1 MKHQRVAAHQTLCVS
16 SSRRSPG
23 PSGFD
28 TGVRIMNDPAPP
40 DSGTSVR
47 CTVELLTGASDSP
60 TSPKVRKQSAG
71 PIATVRHGSASV
83 PIYRIISGT
92 RTRFAISWYRDGK
105 RMRQVFRTIEAAKK
119 EALVVARQ
127 IQAGMQYLTDLKPHE
142 RDAFIA
148 ARDLADRAGLPLVP
162 AMEDYLRAREL
173 AGTESLAAMATQYA
187 KHFGSVVR
195 RATVPEVVE
204 QLIASRK
211 QDGSGRRHLVQLG
224 SVLRRFASACPGP
237 ILDVTS
243 ADIDAWLR
251 SLKVSPMSRNSMLVT
266 VNILFS
272 FALEQN
278 YLPEGRPTASS
289 QLRKVKVPDS
299 EIGIFTPEEFSRI
312 IHAAPDRLIP
322 LLAISAFAGI
332 RSAEIARLDWS
343 AVDLDRRIIEVRA
356 GQAKTASRRVVP
368 ITDNLASWLAPL
380 PRRCRVVPSCTQH
393 KEITALAKSLGI
405 PWPRNVLRHSFISYR
420 IAIVKS
426 ADQVALEAGNSPAI
440 IFRHYRELTTEETA
454 REWFGIGR

>member
-1 MKHQRVAAHQTLCVS
+1 MTDPVPSALPD
-16 SSRRSPG
+16 PG
-23 PSGFD
+23 
-28 TGVRIMNDPAPP
+28 A
-40 DSGTSVR
+40 SVH
-47 CTVELLTGASDSP
+47 CTDELLTGESALP
-60 TSPKVRKQSAG
+60 TSAKVRKQSAG
-71 PIATVRHGSASV
+71 PAATVRHGSASV
-83 PIYRIISGT
+83 PIYRINSGT

-119 EALVVARQ
+119 EALIVARQ

-142 RDAFIA
+142 RDAFVA
-148 ARDLADRAGLPLVP
+148 ARDLADKAGLPLVP

-195 RATVPEVVE
+195 RATVPEVVK
-204 QLIASRK
+204 QLVASRE

-224 SVLRRFASACPGP
+224 SVLRRFAAACPGP

-243 ADIDAWLR
+243 AEIDAWLR

-278 YLPEGRPTASS
+278 YLPAGQPTAAS

-299 EIGIFTPEEFSRI
+299 DIRIFTPDEFSRI
-312 IHAAPDRLIP
+312 IHAAPEHLIP
-322 LLAISAFAGI
+322 LLAISAFSGI

-356 GQAKTASRRVVP
+356 GQAKTASRRVIP
-368 ITDNLASWLAPL
+368 ISDNLAAWLAPL
-380 PRRCRVVPSCTQH
+380 RRRGRVVPSCRQH
-393 KEITALAKSLGI
+393 REITALAKSLGI

-454 REWFGIGR
+454 KEWFGIRPWLAATMAT

>member
-1 MKHQRVAAHQTLCVS
+1 MTDPV
-16 SSRRSPG
+16 
-23 PSGFD
+23 PS
-28 TGVRIMNDPAPP
+28 ALP
-40 DSGTSVR
+40 DSGASVQ
-47 CTVELLTGASDSP
+47 CTDELITGESSLP
-60 TSPKVRKQSAG
+60 TSAKVRKQSAG
-71 PIATVRHGSASV
+71 PAATVRHGSASV

-148 ARDLADRAGLPLVP
+148 ARDLADKAGLPLVP

-195 RATVPEVVE
+195 RTTVPEVVK
-204 QLIASRK
+204 QLVASRE

-224 SVLRRFASACPGP
+224 SVLRRFAAACPGP

-243 ADIDAWLR
+243 AEIDAWLR

-278 YLPEGRPTASS
+278 YLPAGQPTAAS

-299 EIGIFTPEEFSRI
+299 DIGIFTPDEFSQI
-312 IHAAPDRLIP
+312 IHAAPAHLIP

-356 GQAKTASRRVVP
+356 GQAKTASRRVIP
-368 ITDNLASWLAPL
+368 ISDNLAAWLATL
-380 PRRCRVVPSCTQH
+380 RRRGRVVPSCRQH
-393 KEITALAKSLGI
+393 REITALAKSLGI

-454 REWFGIGR
+454 KEWFGIGPN

>member
-1 MKHQRVAAHQTLCVS
+1 MTDPV
-16 SSRRSPG
+16 
-23 PSGFD
+23 PS
-28 TGVRIMNDPAPP
+28 ALP
-40 DSGTSVR
+40 DSGASVH
-47 CTVELLTGASDSP
+47 CTDELLTGESALP
-60 TSPKVRKQSAG
+60 TSAKVRKQSAG
-71 PIATVRHGSASV
+71 PAATVRHGSASV

-119 EALVVARQ
+119 EAMVVARQ

-148 ARDLADRAGLPLVP
+148 ARDLADKAGLPLVP

-195 RATVPEVVE
+195 RATVPEVVK
-204 QLIASRK
+204 QLVASRE

-224 SVLRRFASACPGP
+224 SVLRRFAAACPGP

-243 ADIDAWLR
+243 AEIDAWLR

-278 YLPEGRPTASS
+278 YLPAGQPTAAS

-299 EIGIFTPEEFSRI
+299 DIGIFTPHEFSQI
-312 IHAAPDRLIP
+312 IHAAPEHLIP

-356 GQAKTASRRVVP
+356 GQAKTASRRVIP
-368 ITDNLASWLAPL
+368 ISDNLAAWLAPL
-380 PRRCRVVPSCTQH
+380 RRRGRVVPSCRQH
-393 KEITALAKSLGI
+393 REITALAKSLGI

-454 REWFGIGR
+454 KEWFGIGPRLAATIIHHPHHSGM

>member
-1 MKHQRVAAHQTLCVS
+1 MTDPV
-16 SSRRSPG
+16 
-23 PSGFD
+23 PS
-28 TGVRIMNDPAPP
+28 ALP
-40 DSGTSVR
+40 DSGASVH
-47 CTVELLTGASDSP
+47 CTDELLTGESALPASA
-60 TSPKVRKQSAG
+60 KVRKQSAG
-71 PIATVRHGSASV
+71 PAATVRHGSASV

-148 ARDLADRAGLPLVP
+148 ARDLADKAGLPLVP
-162 AMEDYLRAREL
+162 ALEDYLRARKL

-204 QLIASRK
+204 QLVASRE

-224 SVLRRFASACPGP
+224 SVLRRFAAACPGP

-243 ADIDAWLR
+243 AEIDAWLR

-278 YLPEGRPTASS
+278 YLPAGQPTAAS

-299 EIGIFTPEEFSRI
+299 DIGIFTPDEFSQI
-312 IHAAPDRLIP
+312 IHAAPAHLIP

-356 GQAKTASRRVVP
+356 GQAKTASRRVIP
-368 ITDNLASWLAPL
+368 ISDNLAAWLAPL
-380 PRRCRVVPSCTQH
+380 RRRGRVVPSCRQH
-393 KEITALAKSLGI
+393 REITALAKSLGI

-454 REWFGIGR
+454 REWFGIMPP

>member
-1 MKHQRVAAHQTLCVS
+1 
-16 SSRRSPG
+16 
-23 PSGFD
+23 
-28 TGVRIMNDPAPP
+28 
-40 DSGTSVR
+40 
-47 CTVELLTGASDSP
+47 LLPGASDSP
-60 TSPKVRKQSAG
+60 VSAKVRKQSAG
-71 PIATVRHGSASV
+71 PAATVRHGSASV

-119 EALVVARQ
+119 EAMVVARQ

-148 ARDLADRAGLPLVP
+148 ARDLADKAGLPLVP

-195 RATVPEVVE
+195 RATVPEVVK
-204 QLIASRK
+204 QLVALRK
-211 QDGSGRRHLVQLG
+211 QDGSGRRHLYQLS
-224 SVLRRFASACPGP
+224 SVLRRFAAACPGP

-251 SLKVSPMSRNSMLVT
+251 SLKVSPVSRNAMLVT

-278 YLPEGRPTASS
+278 YLPAGPTAAS

-299 EIGIFTPEEFSRI
+299 EISIFTPGDFARI

-356 GQAKTASRRVVP
+356 GQAKTASRRVIP

-380 PRRCRVVPSCTQH
+380 PRTGRVVPSCTQH

>member
-1 MKHQRVAAHQTLCVS
+1 
-16 SSRRSPG
+16 
-23 PSGFD
+23 
-28 TGVRIMNDPAPP
+28 
-40 DSGTSVR
+40 
-47 CTVELLTGASDSP
+47 
-60 TSPKVRKQSAG
+60 
-71 PIATVRHGSASV
+71 
-83 PIYRIISGT
+83 
-92 RTRFAISWYRDGK
+92 
-105 RMRQVFRTIEAAKK
+105 
-119 EALVVARQ
+119 
-127 IQAGMQYLTDLKPHE
+127 
-142 RDAFIA
+142 
-148 ARDLADRAGLPLVP
+148 
-162 AMEDYLRAREL
+162 MEDYLRAREL

-187 KHFGSVVR
+187 KHFGLVVR
-195 RATVPEVVE
+195 KASVPEVVE
-204 QLIASRK
+204 QLLVSRK
-211 QDGSGRRHLVQLG
+211 QDGSGRRHLYQLS
-224 SVLRRFASACPGP
+224 SVLRRFAAACPGP

-251 SLKVSPMSRNSMLVT
+251 SLKVSPVSRNAMLVT

-278 YLPEGRPTASS
+278 YLPAGPTAAS

-299 EIGIFTPEEFSRI
+299 EISIFTPGDFARI

-356 GQAKTASRRVVP
+356 GQAKTASRRVIP

-380 PRRCRVVPSCTQH
+380 PRTGRVVPSCTQH

>member
-1 MKHQRVAAHQTLCVS
+1 VEKGPPPEGNSSGHLPRSHSLPNSHTLIRCR
-16 SSRRSPG
+16 SRFFIR
-23 PSGFD
+23 
-28 TGVRIMNDPAPP
+28 
-40 DSGTSVR
+40 
-47 CTVELLTGASDSP
+47 LT
-60 TSPKVRKQSAG
+60 
-71 PIATVRHGSASV
+71 
-83 PIYRIISGT
+83 
-92 RTRFAISWYRDGK
+92 
-105 RMRQVFRTIEAAKK
+105 
-119 EALVVARQ
+119 
-127 IQAGMQYLTDLKPHE
+127 KPHE

-148 ARDLADRAGLPLVP
+148 ARDLADKAGLPLVP

-204 QLIASRK
+204 QLVASRK

-224 SVLRRFASACPGP
+224 SVLRRFAAACPGP

-243 ADIDAWLR
+243 AEIDAWLR

-278 YLPEGRPTASS
+278 YLPAGQPTAAS

-299 EIGIFTPEEFSRI
+299 EIGIFTPDEFSRI

-356 GQAKTASRRVVP
+356 GQAKTASRRVIP
-368 ITDNLASWLAPL
+368 ISDNLAAWLAPL
-380 PRRCRVVPSCTQH
+380 PRRGRVVPSCTQH

-426 ADQVALEAGNSPAI
+426 ADQVDLREPVEKPGLGARRVIFSQGEAQRRRRSVT
-440 IFRHYRELTTEETA
+440 FD
-454 REWFGIGR
+454 

>member
-1 MKHQRVAAHQTLCVS
+1 MTDPV
-16 SSRRSPG
+16 
-23 PSGFD
+23 PS
-28 TGVRIMNDPAPP
+28 ALP
-40 DSGTSVR
+40 DSGASVH
-47 CTVELLTGASDSP
+47 CTDELLTGESALPSSA
-60 TSPKVRKQSAG
+60 KVRKQSAG
-71 PIATVRHGSASV
+71 PAATVRHGSASV

-105 RMRQVFRTIEAAKK
+105 RMRQVFRTVEAAKK

-148 ARDLADRAGLPLVP
+148 ARDLADKAGLPLVP

-204 QLIASRK
+204 QLVASRK

-224 SVLRRFASACPGP
+224 SVLRRFAAACPGP

-243 ADIDAWLR
+243 AEIDAWLR

-278 YLPEGRPTASS
+278 YLPAGQPTAAS

-299 EIGIFTPEEFSRI
+299 DISIFTPDEFSQI
-312 IHAAPDRLIP
+312 IHAAPAHLIP

-343 AVDLDRRIIEVRA
+343 AVDLDRRIIEMLA
-356 GQAKTASRRVVP
+356 GQAKTASRRVIP
-368 ITDNLASWLAPL
+368 ISDNLAAWLAPL
-380 PRRCRVVPSCTQH
+380 RRRGRVIPSCRQH
-393 KEITALAKSLGI
+393 REITALAKSLGI

-454 REWFGIGR
+454 KEWFGIEKR